1 MGSSDSA
8 RQRFGKLLKKY
19 RALSGMTQQE
29 LAKAAVI
36 AQSTVSELEGGR
48 KGTRREQVERIDAA
62 LIAHGVLLNA
72 WEAAFSPTGM
82 IGYFRE
88 VAEDEQVAIEIR
100 EYALGLV
107 PGLVQVEQYAR
118 AISELAS
125 PYASPGQIDQ
135 IVQARLFRQQILDRE
150 HPPMMVVILDES
162 VLRRRF
168 SNPKV
173 MPAQISHLLELSY
186 RPRITIQ
193 IIPTDTED
201 HAGLS
206 GSFRLSTAPDSSPFA
221 YVEGQETGMTLK
233 EPEIVASY
241 ERTFADLRSFALP
254 VPASRSRME
263 EIRGSIT

>member
-1 MGSSDSA
+1 
-8 RQRFGKLLKKY
+8 
-19 RALSGMTQQE
+19 MTQQE

>member
-1 MGSSDSA
+1 MGSTDAA
-8 RQRFGKLLKKY
+8 RERFGKLLKKY
-19 RALSGMTQQE
+19 RGRSGLTQQE

-36 AQSTVSELEGGR
+36 AQSTVSDLEAGK
-48 KGTRREQVERIDAA
+48 KGTRREQVERIDNA
-62 LIAHGVLLNA
+62 LIANGVLLNA
-72 WEAAFSPTGM
+72 WEAAFSSTGM

-107 PGLVQVEQYAR
+107 PGLVQVERYAR
-118 AISELAS
+118 VISQIAS
-125 PYASPGQIDQ
+125 PYTPPGQIEK
-135 IVQARLFRQQILDRE
+135 IVQARIYRQQILESD
-150 HPPMMVVILDES
+150 HPPKMTVLLDES
-162 VLRRRF
+162 VLLRRF
-168 SNPKV
+168 SDLAV
-173 MPAQISHLLELSY
+173 MPEQISHLLELSY

-193 IIPTDTED
+193 VIPEDTED
-201 HAGLS
+201 HVGLS

-221 YVEGQETGMTLK
+221 YVEGQRTGMTLK

-241 ERTFADLRSFALP
+241 ERTFADLRSSALP